1 MLNVNKLAKQVLA
14 GHPSSVLLS
23 GLSSQDIQTVLA
35 EVARIHQ
42 EVASELPPVQ
52 ETNY

>member
-23 GLSSQDIQTVLA
+23 GLNDQDIQTVLA

-42 EVASELPPVQ
+42 EVVSELPPVQ

>member
-23 GLSSQDIQTVLA
+23 GLNDQDIQAVLA
-35 EVARIHQ
+35 EVALIHQ
-42 EVASELPPVQ
+42 AVVNELPLVQ

>member
-1 MLNVNKLAKQVLA
+1 MLNVDKLAKQVLA

-23 GLSSQDIQTVLA
+23 GLNDQDIQTVLA

-42 EVASELPPVQ
+42 EVANELPPVQ
-52 ETNY
+52 EVQH